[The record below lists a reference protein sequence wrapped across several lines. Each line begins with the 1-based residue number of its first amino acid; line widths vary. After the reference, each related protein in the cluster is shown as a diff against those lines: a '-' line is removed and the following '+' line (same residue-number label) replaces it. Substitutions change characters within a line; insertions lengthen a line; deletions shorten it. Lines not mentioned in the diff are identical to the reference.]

1 MTLGLFSF
9 VNANDMQSAN
19 SSEINFKNTTNELEE
34 FDHWRIIRHYDN
46 SGHLVA
52 TSREWVR

>member
-1 MTLGLFSF
+1 ME
-9 VNANDMQSAN
+9 SAN
-19 SSEINFKNTTNELEE
+19 SSEINFKNTANELEE

>member
-1 MTLGLFSF
+1 MGLLSF

-19 SSEINFKNTTNELEE
+19 SLEINFKNTTDELEE
-34 FDHWRIIRHYDN
+34 FGHWRITRHYDH